1 MLFTQMHNTYLDY
14 VLNIRQKYSEE
25 IFRASYEARGGIML
39 EGTELLELI
48 HDPAAPDGY
57 AVTAVTKDVVSGAV
71 GRVQCKYVVGADGTR
86 STVRRLSGI
95 PFVGD
100 DSALKWFRIDAIV
113 KTNMPDPRVGL
124 ASIES
129 PTHGNVLWMALDHGR
144 TRIGFALP
152 SEVFEKFGVDITEE
166 QAREEARKAVGPF
179 SLEFEQ
185 VGWWTLYSI
194 RHGVADSFRAQKN
207 IFLAGDAGH
216 CHSSGTAQ
224 GMNTG
229 VHDAL
234 NLAWKLG
241 GVLCGWYDESI
252 LDTYEEERRPEAQR
266 VIDQDKTISSLITGK
281 IPEVLAKPGANP
293 FQALY
298 QFTASTMQFTLGLGI
313 NYRPSVL
320 NRPGRVGLVTSG
332 WRGPDALLQR
342 PGSRCPV
349 RLFQVTKNLGKFQI
363 LVFTGNPASTR
374 HKLLNLR
381 SYLDSEAGFV
391 TRFPD
396 VANFLTIIPG
406 NASQADEYLGVEK
419 FGQAF
424 YDVDGG
430 AATKYGFYLGGGGLA
445 VLRPDGIL
453 AFAAQLDQGAEV
465 GNYFEQFAKP
475 ASKPIVDSD
484 GVELVASET
493 KEVEL
498 DMETTV

>member
-1 MLFTQMHNTYLDY
+1 MAETGFIARNYVNYRDGKREISGGYQMLFTQMHNTYLDY

-113 KTNMPDPRVGL
+113 KTNMPDPRIL
-124 ASIES
+124 RSAA
-129 PTHGNVLWMALDHGR
+129 N
-144 TRIGFALP
+144 FATATDDP
-152 SEVFEKFGVDITEE
+152 ED
-166 QAREEARKAVGPF
+166 
-179 SLEFEQ
+179 
-185 VGWWTLYSI
+185 SI